1 MTSARLMYLLILFS
15 ISKEKNIKIL
25 RKKFKKKIKL
35 KKN

>member
-1 MTSARLMYLLILFS
+1 MYLLILFS